1 MTNFKHAKLSS
12 APVAV
17 ALHSSASS
25 GAQWRTFADDCAG
38 RLEVIAPDLPGYGQS
53 SLTRDITQK
62 GVAGAAAP
70 VIELIERKGEA
81 VHLIGHSNG
90 AGVAL
95 KVAMIRPDL
104 VKSLAL
110 YEPATFHFLNHGC
123 SIDRALFRQ
132 ISRLAGLVSVS
143 LAFGNPDRGMR
154 AFINFWNGEG
164 AWESLPDK
172 SRSKFASQARSII
185 ADFNA
190 GFAESWSVKELGSIK
205 VPILM
210 MSGGTSP
217 EIAARVTSHMTG
229 AIHDVRIEMFPS
241 LGHMAP
247 VFNPDLINP
256 VILQHIATVEET
268 ETGSSPR
275 IRSAA

>member
-1 MTNFKHAKLSS
+1 MPEFKNDQISS
-12 APVAV
+12 APVVV

-25 GAQWRTFADDCAG
+25 GAQWRTLAVDCAG
-38 RLEVIAPDLPGYGQS
+38 QMEVIAPDLPGYGQA
-53 SLTRDITQK
+53 SLTRDISQK
-62 GVAGAAAP
+62 GVAAAAAP
-70 VIELIERKGEA
+70 VIELIERNGKP
-81 VHLIGHSNG
+81 VHLVGHSNG

-95 KVAMIRPDL
+95 KIAMVRPDL

-154 AFINFWNGEG
+154 AFINFWNGDG

-172 SRSKFASQARSII
+172 SRNKFASQARSII
-185 ADFNA
+185 ADFNG
-190 GFAESWSVKELGSIK
+190 GFAESWSLKDLGAINL
-205 VPILM
+205 PTLM
-210 MSGGTSP
+210 MSGGRSP
-217 EIAARVTSHMTG
+217 DIAERVTSHITS
-229 AIHDVRIEMFPS
+229 AFRDVRTEAFPA

-247 VFNPDLINP
+247 VFNPDVINP
-256 VILQHIATVEET
+256 VILRHIARVE
-268 ETGSSPR
+268 GADAASSAR
-275 IRSAA
+275 MRSAA

>member
-1 MTNFKHAKLSS
+1 MPEFKNDQLSS
-12 APVAV
+12 APVVV

-25 GAQWRTFADDCAG
+25 GAQWRTFAADSAG
-38 RLEVIAPDLPGYGQS
+38 QMEVIAPDLPGYGQA
-53 SLTRDITQK
+53 SLTRDISRK
-62 GVAGAAAP
+62 GVAAAAAP
-70 VIELIERKGEA
+70 VIELIERKGQA
-81 VHLIGHSNG
+81 VHLVGHSNG

-95 KVAMIRPDL
+95 KIAMVRPDL

-110 YEPATFHFLNHGC
+110 YEPATFHFLSRGC
-123 SIDRALFRQ
+123 STDRALFRQ

-154 AFINFWNGEG
+154 AFINFWNGDG

-172 SRSKFASQARSII
+172 SRGKFASQARSII

-190 GFAESWSVKELGSIK
+190 GFAESWTLQDLGAINL
-205 VPILM
+205 PTLM
-210 MSGGTSP
+210 MSGGQSP
-217 EIAARVTSHMTG
+217 DIAARVTSHITS
-229 AIHDVRIEMFPS
+229 AFHDVRTETFLS

-247 VFNPDLINP
+247 VFNPDVINP
-256 VILQHIATVEET
+256 VIQRHIARVEGAEAA
-268 ETGSSPR
+268 SSAR